1 MPSGTRS
8 TTPGAGLVD
17 GGERVVELLDG
28 DDRGIGGL
36 HRYTWK
42 TRLPYRLTFDMRTV
56 RVRRSAILEGVSP
69 R

>member
-1 MPSGTRS
+1 M
-8 TTPGAGLVD
+8 

-56 RVRRSAILEGVSP
+56 RVRRPAILEGVSP